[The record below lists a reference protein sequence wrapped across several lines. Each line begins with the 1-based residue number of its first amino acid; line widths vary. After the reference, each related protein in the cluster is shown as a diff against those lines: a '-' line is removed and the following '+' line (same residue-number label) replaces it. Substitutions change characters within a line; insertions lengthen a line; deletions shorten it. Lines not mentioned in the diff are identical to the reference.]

1 MKCPENSNAKENSHV
16 QELTKLLKL
25 LGSVDPIQSAYTRT
39 ETEILI
45 DTVKN
50 SALLIALALLSTRT
64 GKEARD
70 V

>member
-1 MKCPENSNAKENSHV
+1 MKCAENANAQENLHT
-16 QELTKLLKL
+16 QELKKLLKL
-25 LGSVDPIQSAYTRT
+25 LGSIEPTQSAYTRT

-45 DTVKN
+45 DTVRN
-50 SALLIALALLSTRT
+50 SALLIALALLSTRS